1 MMSSLFQM
9 HLICDTI
16 SIKVEGYA
24 IKVIRYLSDEPQLHS
39 IRLDNLWFAASAH
52 CGLIQA
58 HYYYLSKK
66 CVDLQLQSDARW
78 LTQCP

>member
-1 MMSSLFQM
+1 MMSCLFQM
-9 HLICDTI
+9 HLICDTT

-24 IKVIRYLSDEPQLHS
+24 IKMIRYLSDEPQLHS

-58 HYYYLSKK
+58 EYYYLSKK
-66 CVDLQLQSDARW
+66 FVELKLQSDARW
-78 LTQCP
+78 LTQCQ